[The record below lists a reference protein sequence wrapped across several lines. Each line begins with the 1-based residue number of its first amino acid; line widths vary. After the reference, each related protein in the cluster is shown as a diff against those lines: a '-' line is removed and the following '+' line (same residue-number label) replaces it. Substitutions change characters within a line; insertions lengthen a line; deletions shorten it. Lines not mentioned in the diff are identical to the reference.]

1 MLVLRKVLG
10 YCTLGFFLAACL
22 FGCMAKF
29 IGINLGTLFQNLKT
43 PQAILDFGANWL
55 LELIFFII
63 IGIMCIVALAKFHT
77 FDEVK
82 QEGQLQKLTL
92 LYAICELACG
102 VLLLSAHFALTK
114 GLGGLAASTWMRI
127 IFPIIVIVA
136 TIVRKAAF
144 VGKNPMAARIM
155 GASVMLLA
163 AILVILI
170 GFTGFGSLFAMVQ
183 VFFLITFFLG
193 VGFNVVSIFKK

>member
-10 YCTLGFFLAACL
+10 YCTLGFFLLACL
-22 FGCMAKF
+22 FGCMSKF
-29 IGINLGTLFQNLKT
+29 IGINLGTLFQNLRT

-77 FDEVK
+77 FDDVK

-102 VLLLSAHFALTK
+102 VLLLSVHFALTK
-114 GLGGLAASTWMRI
+114 GIGGLAVSTWMRI

-155 GASVMLLA
+155 GSCVMLLV